1 MFSDPQPVYVN
12 PLLFKQPLNF
22 QGDADIFPMLALPE
36 KIRFAIFEVWQETQ
50 APLPLVVTSALSA
63 LSVACQHLFDASRPN
78 GMTSPCSLFFITIAD
93 SGERKTSSDKFF
105 TRPIRDFEKKHL
117 EENRKQQAEYAT
129 SLDIWK
135 AKELGYKRNIQRLV
149 SKNENCEAAELQLRQ
164 HRENPPEKPL
174 VMRMLFDDV
183 SPTAIISSLHDQWPS
198 AGILSDEAGKLFN
211 SKTFDNI
218 GLYNKLWDGDSI
230 SLDRHR
236 TTDSYTVT
244 NGRLT
249 VSLMSQQQTFRD
261 FLEKQGNLARDN
273 GFLARCLTCWPNST
287 QGYRQIE
294 ADAASDQSK
303 PRPALDEFHRV
314 INLLLSQAW
323 QRHQLS
329 QPRRTVTMSSD
340 AARAWNHYY
349 NRIEGSIGPMGV
361 WVDVRDGASK
371 AAENIARL
379 ACLFQAFES
388 IESPEGW
395 KISEGMVH
403 AADVICMWYMNH
415 FKSIFGQ
422 QSALSADTQN
432 ANELIAWLE
441 RTWAQ
446 RNYFAIPKNEA
457 RQLGPNK
464 IRNKDKLEMA
474 LNILQK
480 QGRIIVVQYGGHP
493 GKKPVWYVHKVD
505 NTQSAQSFY

>member
-1 MFSDPQPVYVN
+1 MFSNPQPVYVN
-12 PLLFKQPLNF
+12 PLHFQPSLNF
-22 QGDADIFPMLALPE
+22 QGDANLFPIQALPM
-36 KIRFAIFEVWQETQ
+36 KIRLAIIEVWQETQ
-50 APLPLVVTSALSA
+50 APLPLVATSAFSA

-105 TRPIRDFEKKHL
+105 TRPIREFEKKHL
-117 EENRKQQAEYAT
+117 EETRKQQAEYAT

-135 AKELGYKRNIQRLV
+135 AKELGYKRNIQRLAG
-149 SKNENCEAAELQLRQ
+149 KNENCEAAELQLRQ
-164 HRENPPEKPL
+164 HRENPPAKPL

-273 GFLARCLTCWPNST
+273 GFLARCLTCWPHST
-287 QGYRQIE
+287 QGYRQIQ
-294 ADAASDQSK
+294 ADAAGNQNRPK
-303 PRPALDEFHRV
+303 PALDEFHRV
-314 INLLLSQAW
+314 ITLLLNQAW
-323 QRHQLS
+323 QRHQS
-329 QPRRTVTMSSD
+329 RQPRTTVTMSSD

-349 NRIEGSIGPMGV
+349 NRIEGNIGPMGP

-388 IESPEGW
+388 CESPGDWQIRED
-395 KISEGMVH
+395 MVH

-415 FKSIFGQ
+415 FKGIFGQ
-422 QSALSADTQN
+422 QSALSEDAQN
-432 ANELIAWLE
+432 ANELMAWLE
-441 RTWAQ
+441 KTWAQ
-446 RNYFAIPKNEA
+446 RNSLMILKNEV

-464 IRNKDKLEMA
+464 IRNKEKLERA
-474 LNILQK
+474 LTILGA
-480 QGRIIVVQYGGHP
+480 QGKIVTSHTPAEP
-493 GKKPVWYVHKVD
+493 GKKPVHHIY
-505 NTQSAQSFY
+505 SPRAMA

>member
-1 MFSDPQPVYVN
+1 MFLNPQTAYSN
-12 PLLFKQPLNF
+12 PFYLNRYLYIQGEADQFPLY
-22 QGDADIFPMLALPE
+22 AIPE
-36 KIRFAIFEVWQETQ
+36 KICRAILEVWQETK

-105 TRPIRDFEKKHL
+105 TRPIRDFEKNHF

-135 AKELGYKRNIQRLV
+135 AKELGYKRNIQRLAG
-149 SKNENCEAAELQLRQ
+149 KNENCEAAELQLRQ
-164 HRENPPEKPL
+164 HRENPPAKPL

-236 TTDSYTVT
+236 TTDSYTVN

-273 GFLARCLTCWPNST
+273 GFLARCLTCWPHST

-294 ADAASDQSK
+294 ADAAANQSK

-314 INLLLSQAW
+314 INLLLNQAW
-323 QRHQLS
+323 QRHQSS

-349 NRIEGSIGPMGV
+349 NRIEGSIGPMGF
-361 WVDVRDGASK
+361 WVDIRDGASK

-388 IESPEGW
+388 CESPEGW
-395 KISEGMVH
+395 QISENMVH

-415 FKSIFGQ
+415 FKGIFGQ
-422 QSALSADTQN
+422 NSALSDDMQN
-432 ANELIAWLE
+432 ANELLAWLE
-441 RTWAQ
+441 IRWAQ
-446 RNYFAIPKNEA
+446 RNSPGIPKNEV

-464 IRNKDKLEMA
+464 IRNKDKLERA
-474 LNILQK
+474 LDILRK
-480 QGRIIVVQYGGHP
+480 QERLFVGTPVAQS
-493 GKKPVWYVHKVD
+493 GKKPVWYVFKKNV
-505 NTQSAQSFY
+505 TQSSTIL

>member
-1 MFSDPQPVYVN
+1 MSSIPQPVYVN
-12 PLLFKQPLNF
+12 PLTFQQPLNV
-22 QGDADIFPMLALPE
+22 QGDVNIFPMLALPE
-36 KIRFAIFEVWQETQ
+36 KIRSAVFEVWQETQ
-50 APLPLVVTSALSA
+50 APLPLVATSALSA
-63 LSVACQHLFDASRPN
+63 LSVACQHLFDVSRPN

-135 AKELGYKRNIQRLV
+135 AKELGYKRNIQRLAG
-149 SKNENCEAAELQLRQ
+149 KNENCEAAELQLRQ
-164 HRENPPEKPL
+164 HRENTPAKPL

-273 GFLARCLTCWPNST
+273 GFLARCLTCWPQST
-287 QGYRQIE
+287 QGYRQIQ
-294 ADAASDQSK
+294 ADIPVNQNRPK
-303 PRPALDEFHRV
+303 PALEEFHRI
-314 INLLLSQAW
+314 INLLLNQAW

-329 QPRRTVTMSSD
+329 QPRTTVTMSSGS
-340 AARAWNHYY
+340 ARAWNHYY
-349 NRIEGSIGPMGV
+349 NQIEGTIEPMGKFA
-361 WVDVRDGASK
+361 DIRDGASK

-388 IESPEGW
+388 CESPEDWQIG
-395 KISEGMVH
+395 ENMVH
-403 AADVICMWYMNH
+403 GADFICMWYLNH
-415 FKSIFGQ
+415 FKGIFGQ

-432 ANELIAWLE
+432 ANELMAWLE
-441 RTWAQ
+441 RTWAT
-446 RNYFAIPKNEA
+446 RNNYAIPKNEV

-464 IRNKDKLEMA
+464 IRNKDKLEIA
-474 LNILQK
+474 LDILQK
-480 QGRIIVVQYGGHP
+480 QGFIAIAPSFSQP
-493 GKKPVWYVHKVD
+493 GKKPTLFIQKI
-505 NTQSAQSFY
+505 NKLNGRFL